1 MDVVIG
7 LTCFLCGFM
16 LMFAIH
22 RVVFDYYAEQ
32 AKSVIEELKR
42 QLYYPTNVEVV
53 HTYAEPDDVTDL
65 KFNE

>member
-7 LTCFLCGFM
+7 MACFLCGFL

-32 AKSVIEELKR
+32 ANVVIENLKR
-42 QLYYPTNVEVV
+42 QLNYQTNVEVV

-65 KFNE
+65 KFDE

>member
-1 MDVVIG
+1 
-7 LTCFLCGFM
+7 M

-22 RVVFDYYAEQ
+22 RVVFDHYAEQ

>member
-7 LTCFLCGFM
+7 FSCFICGFLM
-16 LMFAIH
+16 MFAIH
-22 RVVFDYYAEQ
+22 RVVFDHYAEQ
-32 AKSVIEELKR
+32 AKGVIEELKR
-42 QLYYPTNVEVV
+42 QLYYPTSVEVV

>member
-1 MDVVIG
+1 
-7 LTCFLCGFM
+7 
-16 LMFAIH
+16 MFAIH
-22 RVVFDYYAEQ
+22 RVVFDHYAEQ
-32 AKSVIEELKR
+32 AKGVIEELKR

>member
-22 RVVFDYYAEQ
+22 RVVFDHYAEQ
-32 AKSVIEELKR
+32 AKAVIIELKR
-42 QLYYPTNVEVV
+42 QLYYPTSVEVV

>member
-22 RVVFDYYAEQ
+22 RVVFDHYAVQ
-32 AKSVIEELKR
+32 APGVIDELKR
-42 QLYYPTNVEVV
+42 QLYYPTSVEVV

>member
-7 LTCFLCGFM
+7 LTWFLCGFM

-22 RVVFDYYAEQ
+22 RVVFDHYAEQ
-32 AKSVIEELKR
+32 AKAVIEELKR
-42 QLYYPTNVEVV
+42 QLYYPTSVEVV